1 MVSPPELFNTQ
12 ARAAFRAR
20 AKALG
25 VADFLHQAALL
36 QVQERLQDVNK
47 SFTKSA
53 FIGWLP
59 EVWQGFGPDVVVPDD
74 ETLALPAAG
83 FDLVV
88 HGLCLHSAND
98 PVGQLVQMRRALKP
112 DGLLL
117 AALFGGET
125 LNELRYALA
134 QAEAAVEGGLSPRVA
149 PMGDVRDLGALLQRA
164 GLALPVADATTLTV
178 TYETPLHLM
187 RDLRAM
193 GEVNAMTARR
203 GTLRRETLAKALE
216 IYQAEFGLP
225 DGRIPAT
232 FEIIFLTGWAPSAT
246 QPKPLRRGSAT
257 ARLAD
262 ALGTTEF
269 NGEPDD

>member
-1 MVSPPELFNTQ
+1 MVSPPPLFNIQ
-12 ARAAFRAR
+12 ARARFRAR
-20 AKALG
+20 AKAQG
-25 VADFLHQAALL
+25 VADFLHRAAALQL
-36 QVQERLQDVNK
+36 QERLEDVNK

-53 FIGWLP
+53 FVGWLP
-59 EVWQGFGPDVVVPDD
+59 EIWQDFKPDVAVLDD
-74 ETLALPAAG
+74 EALDLPVQD
-83 FDLVV
+83 FDLLV

-125 LNELRYALA
+125 LHELRYALA
-134 QAEAAVEGGLSPRVA
+134 QAEALVEGGLSPRVA

-193 GEVNAMTARR
+193 GEANAMTERR
-203 GTLRRETLAKALE
+203 GGLRRKTLAKALE

-246 QPKPLRRGSAT
+246 QPKPLRPGSAT
-257 ARLAD
+257 TRLAE
-262 ALGTTEF
+262 ALGTTEYK
-269 NGEPDD
+269 GLLDD